1 MTPQDT
7 TPGGTERRAELEQ
20 RLEAVHERIRTAT
33 AAAGRADEPRLVVVT
48 KFFPA
53 TDVRLLHG
61 LGVREVGENRDQ
73 EASAKAADLA
83 DLALDWHFI
92 GQLQANKAKS
102 VVRYARAVHSLDR
115 GSLAHALG
123 KAMRRENERLAEGGA
138 EPRPD
143 LEVLIQVDLRDA
155 AVAAG
160 DANGPARGGA
170 VPGDVRQLA
179 DQIAATDGLELRGV
193 MAVAPLGEDPAPA
206 FEHLARIS
214 AEVRSGHPRAT
225 WISAGMSHDLE
236 QAVAAGATHL
246 RVGSDVLGPRPPV
259 L

>member
-7 TPGGTERRAELEQ
+7 TTDGTDRRAELQQ

-53 TDVRLLHG
+53 ADVRLLHG
-61 LGVREVGENRDQ
+61 LGVRDVGENRDQ
-73 EASAKAADLA
+73 EASAKAAELA
-83 DLALDWHFI
+83 GLELDWHFI

-123 KAMRRENERLAEGGA
+123 KAMRRENERRAEA
-138 EPRPD
+138 DAAPRPA
-143 LEVLIQVDLRDA
+143 LEVLIQVDLREA
-155 AVAAG
+155 AVAG

-170 VPGDVRQLA
+170 VPGDVGQLA
-179 DQIAATDGLELRGV
+179 DQIAETDGLELRGV

-214 AEVRSGHPRAT
+214 AQVRSGHPQAT